1 MEQYRNKMNFEDT
14 AINILLVLA
23 MIMIAFL
30 IIVMFSTFVFGW
42 GTQHGDNKPTEKGCK
57 QADTLKEY
65 ARLVDDMKCK
75 GEPELKE
82 FMEKYHSSMNEEQH
96 KCIEHRA
103 DLGNELY
110 EDEIMK
116 CYKKH
121 D

>member
-1 MEQYRNKMNFEDT
+1 MYY
-14 AINILLVLA
+14 AILA
-23 MIMIAFL
+23 FIAGIAVVAVVALF
-30 IIVMFSTFVFGW
+30 TWPDDAHGW
-42 GTQHGDNKPTEKGCK
+42 GTKHGDNKPTEKGCK

-82 FMEKYHSSMNEEQH
+82 FMQQYGHTMNTDQK

>member
-1 MEQYRNKMNFEDT
+1 MSLYKYAAIAYLT
-14 AINILLVLA
+14 AAVLITGLLVA
-23 MIMIAFL
+23 G
-30 IIVMFSTFVFGW
+30 IVSGVYGW
-42 GTQHGDNKPTEKGCK
+42 GTKHGDNKPTEKGCK

>member
-1 MEQYRNKMNFEDT
+1 MMDFEET
-14 AINILLVLA
+14 TMRILLILA
-23 MIMIAFL
+23 IIMVV
-30 IIVMFSTFVFGW
+30 IVMIGMFSSIVYGW
-42 GTQHGDNKPTEKGCK
+42 GTKHGDNKPTEKGCK

-82 FMEKYHSSMNEEQH
+82 FMEQYGHTMNTDQK

>member
-1 MEQYRNKMNFEDT
+1 LNREIFIVAL
-14 AINILLVLA
+14 AIGAGSILVGVLGLLVGA
-23 MIMIAFL
+23 DD
-30 IIVMFSTFVFGW
+30 VYGW
-42 GTQHGDNKPTEKGCK
+42 GTKHGDNKPTEKGCK

-65 ARLVDDMKCK
+65 AELVDDMKCK

-82 FMEKYHSSMNEEQH
+82 FMVQYGHTMNTDQK

>member
-1 MEQYRNKMNFEDT
+1 MMEFEEI
-14 AINILLVLA
+14 AMRILLVLA
-23 MIMIAFL
+23 ITMIVIVMIA
-30 IIVMFSTFVFGW
+30 ITSSFVFGW

-82 FMEKYHSSMNEEQH
+82 FMQQYGHTMNTDQK